1 MATSLKVIPV
11 NTQMGDYVRK
21 DVIEPIGTC
30 DYSGFP
36 FSRSDLV
43 KQYEW
48 RGNQLV
54 WTGAIVGRPFV
65 DEPNEQNRPPQIKGD
80 PKVVQNPRPF
90 GIETPQGPEAIG
102 NSFPVILEDI
112 NFTSDDV
119 PPVLPDFA
127 GQDVSKITTEERLK
141 LLGSINN
148 NSW

>member
-21 DVIEPIGTC
+21 NIIEPIGTC

-80 PKVVQNPRPF
+80 PKAVQNPRPF

-102 NSFPVILEDI
+102 NSSPVILEDI
-112 NFTSDDV
+112 NFTSEQKSPDV
-119 PPVLPDFA
+119 RTFGGEDI
-127 GQDVSKITTEERLK
+127 SKVNTEERLK
-141 LLGSINN
+141 SLYTIK
-148 NSW
+148 